1 MKKIFTIL
9 LHPIPTRKCS
19 MLLAP
24 GSGYIRN
31 KAWNTCSNLLKVKKN
46 VPSSMTQFIKKAL
59 NSIISLMYAVKR
71 STHIWVTKKSPPV
84 HPDVKRLKA
93 IWRIPHQNGWT

>member
-31 KAWNTCSNLLKVKKN
+31 KAWNTCSNLLKVKKKC
-46 VPSSMTQFIKKAL
+46 TFL
-59 NSIISLMYAVKR
+59 YDAVHQE
-71 STHIWVTKKSPPV
+71 ST
-84 HPDVKRLKA
+84 
-93 IWRIPHQNGWT
+93 

>member
-1 MKKIFTIL
+1 
-9 LHPIPTRKCS
+9 
-19 MLLAP
+19 
-24 GSGYIRN
+24 
-31 KAWNTCSNLLKVKKN
+31 
-46 VPSSMTQFIKKAL
+46 MTQFIKKAL